1 MFNETEKKQLIAVP
15 KSCKM
20 TGHQMQP
27 MNVDRKVRKG
37 GLKKK
42 KERVN
47 VEKNKSVWGGV
58 MKWDVEKQGSVNNTD
73 GKVARKERRRQTKGS

>member
-1 MFNETEKKQLIAVP
+1 MQDDWASDAANERGQKGEKRWAE
-15 KSCKM
+15 
-20 TGHQMQP
+20 
-27 MNVDRKVRKG
+27 
-37 GLKKK
+37 KKK

-73 GKVARKERRRQTKGS
+73 GKVGRKERRRQTKGS